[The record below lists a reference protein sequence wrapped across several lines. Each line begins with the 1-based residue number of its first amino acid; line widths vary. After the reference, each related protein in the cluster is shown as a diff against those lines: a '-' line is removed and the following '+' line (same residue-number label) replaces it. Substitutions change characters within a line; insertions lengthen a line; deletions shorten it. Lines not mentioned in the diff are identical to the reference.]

1 MRKVDEL
8 SCVADMIK
16 PDLILITE
24 SWCNEDISDA
34 HLSIEGYELVPDLR
48 MDRDNTVRGRG
59 GGLLVY
65 VKNSVKVLKLDQS
78 VKFHQYC
85 RFNVNDVTFYL
96 IYRSPNSPPETMN
109 ELENLVR
116 SVEKKAVLIG
126 DFNLP
131 DVDWSTGVGAARSRD
146 FLEAVDDS
154 LLEQLVYF
162 PTHIRGNCLDLVL
175 TNIPERILEISEAGR
190 LGSSDHE
197 MIFVTISMEGK
208 AREQTKQGLNWR
220 RADWES
226 MRLDMAYIDWRTV
239 LMGLSTQDM
248 WLLFRSKIEQTIK
261 KNVPDRKLRTGGR
274 AAWMS
279 REIMAAVRRKKRL
292 WRKAKSGSC
301 MEDYREADKLVK
313 NLIRSAKRGF
323 EKKLANANGGSSRP
337 FYSYVKRR
345 TKSKPAIGPLLDKD
359 RKTISDNKGM
369 ADLLNGFFSSVFT
382 REDLQTI
389 PVAEQMQTT
398 NLERIAV
405 TEKMVR
411 DKIKNLKPFSAA
423 GPDGIGPQLL
433 QELRE
438 ELVPALV
445 VIFRHSLKTGQV
457 PSDWRQANV
466 TPIFKKGRKSE
477 PGNYRPVSLTSVC
490 CRILETIIRDIMMQ
504 HLLRNNL
511 LNDSQHG
518 FMPQKS
524 CCTNLL
530 EFFETVTSVIDQGE
544 PFDAIFLDF
553 AKAFDKVPKER
564 LLEKLKAHGVR
575 GEPLA
580 WIRSWLTNRQQ
591 RVVINGECSDWEEV
605 LSGVPQGSVLGP
617 PLFTVYINDVDGVA
631 KFIQLMKKFA
641 DDTKMGQT
649 ATPEGVEKLQQ
660 ALDKLCEWAQ
670 QWGMQFNVQK
680 CKVMHFGFNNNRQ
693 EYSMNGHKLESTE
706 EERDIGVSVA
716 KNLKP
721 SGQCKKA
728 ARTAQTVL
736 SQLTRAF
743 HYRDRHVFVRLYI
756 QYVRPHLEF
765 SSPAWSPWLAGD
777 KEVLEKVQ
785 KRAIR
790 MVSGLRADSYEGRL
804 SELGLTTLEERRHQ
818 ADMVQ
823 TYKIVTSKDRVNS
836 ETWFKSVTVTGRA
849 TRSAA
854 DPLNLRPQASRLDV
868 RRNFFSQRVIEDW
881 NSIPAQIKQAKSVQ
895 SFKKSYAKFRAER
908 VECA

>member
-1 MRKVDEL
+1 
-8 SCVADMIK
+8 
-16 PDLILITE
+16 
-24 SWCNEDISDA
+24 
-34 HLSIEGYELVPDLR
+34 
-48 MDRDNTVRGRG
+48 
-59 GGLLVY
+59 
-65 VKNSVKVLKLDQS
+65 
-78 VKFHQYC
+78 
-85 RFNVNDVTFYL
+85 
-96 IYRSPNSPPETMN
+96 
-109 ELENLVR
+109 
-116 SVEKKAVLIG
+116 
-126 DFNLP
+126 
-131 DVDWSTGVGAARSRD
+131 
-146 FLEAVDDS
+146 
-154 LLEQLVYF
+154 
-162 PTHIRGNCLDLVL
+162 
-175 TNIPERILEISEAGR
+175 
-190 LGSSDHE
+190 
-197 MIFVTISMEGK
+197 
-208 AREQTKQGLNWR
+208 
-220 RADWES
+220 
-226 MRLDMAYIDWRTV
+226 
-239 LMGLSTQDM
+239 
-248 WLLFRSKIEQTIK
+248 
-261 KNVPDRKLRTGGR
+261 
-274 AAWMS
+274 
-279 REIMAAVRRKKRL
+279 
-292 WRKAKSGSC
+292 
-301 MEDYREADKLVK
+301 
-313 NLIRSAKRGF
+313 
-323 EKKLANANGGSSRP
+323 
-337 FYSYVKRR
+337 
-345 TKSKPAIGPLLDKD
+345 
-359 RKTISDNKGM
+359 
-369 ADLLNGFFSSVFT
+369 
-382 REDLQTI
+382 
-389 PVAEQMQTT
+389 
-398 NLERIAV
+398 
-405 TEKMVR
+405 
-411 DKIKNLKPFSAA
+411 
-423 GPDGIGPQLL
+423 
-433 QELRE
+433 
-438 ELVPALV
+438 
-445 VIFRHSLKTGQV
+445 
-457 PSDWRQANV
+457 
-466 TPIFKKGRKSE
+466 
-477 PGNYRPVSLTSVC
+477 
-490 CRILETIIRDIMMQ
+490 
-504 HLLRNNL
+504 
-511 LNDSQHG
+511 
-518 FMPQKS
+518 
-524 CCTNLL
+524 
-530 EFFETVTSVIDQGE
+530 
-544 PFDAIFLDF
+544 
-553 AKAFDKVPKER
+553 VPKER